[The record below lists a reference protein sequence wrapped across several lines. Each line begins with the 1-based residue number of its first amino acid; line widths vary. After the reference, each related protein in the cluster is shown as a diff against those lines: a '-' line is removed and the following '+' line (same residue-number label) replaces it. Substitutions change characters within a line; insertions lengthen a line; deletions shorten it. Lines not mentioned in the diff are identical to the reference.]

1 MPASF
6 RKLQQ
11 MAIYLGLF
19 SGGSCAVM
27 YYLMQK
33 NFARM
38 QFYQLA
44 IERLENDPAALE
56 ALGAPP
62 LKVHNIRLTDKS
74 NRIDMAGAQLKIP
87 VSGTKSAGYL
97 HTSSVRDLSLKC
109 FPLRADPP
117 LWTGHTWELYGFS
130 PPTPNARPQKLSLEG
145 VHSQAI

>member
-109 FPLRADPP
+109 WHLQDVTLQLKDGQNIPV
-117 LWTGHTWELYGFS
+117 Y
-130 PPTPNARPQKLSLEG
+130 
-145 VHSQAI
+145 HSCVESTNVDKV

>member
-109 FPLRADPP
+109 VVAAVLVPELWRQDCNQIAEKSFLQCPNPP
-117 LWTGHTWELYGFS
+117 QQLLF
-130 PPTPNARPQKLSLEG
+130 
-145 VHSQAI
+145 